1 MKVKYYQGA
10 PNTTGFMFSHS
21 ENKVQSTRCT
31 SSATATSLNVKWKEC
46 IQGHH
51 EQKPLLSQNPD
62 SDTLLQMFA
71 VTFRQLD
78 EFPVRA
84 RLH

>member
-1 MKVKYYQGA
+1 MKEKYYQGA

-21 ENKVQSTRCT
+21 EKKV
-31 SSATATSLNVKWKEC
+31 TATSLNIKWKEC